1 MSTSWCDGAYLGLQW
16 EAILSWRSGGVW
28 GDGKDRDLGD
38 GLGDDGVESLF
49 FMPKEVFAQFSRCG
63 QDQFEAVD
71 QKGVICFLNSER
83 FASASILMC
92 LCRGRGGGSEGLQTK
107 EY

>member
-1 MSTSWCDGAYLGLQW
+1 M
-16 EAILSWRSGGVW
+16 
-28 GDGKDRDLGD
+28 
-38 GLGDDGVESLF
+38 
-49 FMPKEVFAQFSRCG
+49 
-63 QDQFEAVD
+63 
-71 QKGVICFLNSER
+71 ICFLNSER